1 MASKK
6 KLTLGGSVFY
16 TSMAILMG
24 LLAALAGALV
34 YFVVLQSTDAEVT
47 QQARNDRLA
56 LVRQWVMT
64 ELTNV
69 QAGAQTVAGTLQNV
83 SPDAWRGVV
92 AALPERI
99 PDLRRVVPFAKG
111 QIARDEHA
119 DLPIGFAATEMLKQ
133 VEAGESVA
141 PAAFKAANKRWYLQY
156 AVAIPNAEGQLAGTL
171 LVIYEPE
178 HLRKALSV
186 LPPGKYQLYQ
196 LVDRV
201 ETLVFESGEGGGEA
215 VSESIPGSAWKVA
228 YSLPVPSLLS
238 SAYGAYWGLILVS
251 ALLMAGAGFGMMFLF
266 GKKVAQDIS
275 SLAAFAGN
283 LLGTGSSPAP
293 RTQFTLTRHAMDV
306 LQQLR
311 NRRAPAEKSTLPKD
325 ATDPMGEAP
334 PSPPDE
340 EMPSSPAMPAAEKG
354 GDEPLFSG
362 DDALDLYDAD
372 EDLLGLHDD
381 KPASEKLSDQGGG
394 PGMGIEEVDAVEVDP
409 AIFRAYDIRGI
420 FGKSLNQ
427 DVMVEIGRAL
437 GGEALQRGQKTL
449 CLGRDG
455 RHSSPEL
462 AQGLARGLM
471 ETGVNVI
478 DLGVVP
484 TPVLYFATHF
494 LKTGSGA
501 MITGSHNPP
510 EYNGVKIVL
519 AGQTLADEGIQAL
532 LARINTRNYPSG
544 GGKFEVRSVEQDY
557 IDTIVGD
564 IAVAAPLKVVLDAGN
579 GAAGAVAPTL
589 IGELGCEVL
598 PLNCEVDGDFPAHH
612 PDPGKPEN
620 LQQLIEKVRE
630 TGADIGIA
638 FDGDGDRLGV
648 VTNTGKII
656 WPDRLLMLF
665 AKDVV
670 SRNPGAD
677 VLFDVKCSRRLNA
690 LISGYG
696 GRPIMWRSGHSVM
709 KAKMQETGA
718 LLAGELSGHIFFK
731 ERWFGFDDGIYCA
744 ARLLEILG
752 VEEGTVD
759 EVFADFPEDVST
771 PELAVPVRDDTK
783 FLLMEQL
790 KLKADWAG
798 GSVSN
803 IDGIRVEYADGWG
816 LCRASNTT
824 PTLTLR
830 FEAETDEAMK
840 RIQQI
845 FKEQILAV
853 DAALK
858 LPF

>member
-1 MASKK
+1 M
-6 KLTLGGSVFY
+6 
-16 TSMAILMG
+16 
-24 LLAALAGALV
+24 
-34 YFVVLQSTDAEVT
+34 
-47 QQARNDRLA
+47 
-56 LVRQWVMT
+56 
-64 ELTNV
+64 
-69 QAGAQTVAGTLQNV
+69 
-83 SPDAWRGVV
+83 
-92 AALPERI
+92 
-99 PDLRRVVPFAKG
+99 
-111 QIARDEHA
+111 
-119 DLPIGFAATEMLKQ
+119 
-133 VEAGESVA
+133 
-141 PAAFKAANKRWYLQY
+141 
-156 AVAIPNAEGQLAGTL
+156 
-171 LVIYEPE
+171 
-178 HLRKALSV
+178 
-186 LPPGKYQLYQ
+186 
-196 LVDRV
+196 
-201 ETLVFESGEGGGEA
+201 
-215 VSESIPGSAWKVA
+215 
-228 YSLPVPSLLS
+228 
-238 SAYGAYWGLILVS
+238 
-251 ALLMAGAGFGMMFLF
+251 
-266 GKKVAQDIS
+266 
-275 SLAAFAGN
+275 
-283 LLGTGSSPAP
+283 
-293 RTQFTLTRHAMDV
+293 
-306 LQQLR
+306 
-311 NRRAPAEKSTLPKD
+311 
-325 ATDPMGEAP
+325 
-334 PSPPDE
+334 
-340 EMPSSPAMPAAEKG
+340 
-354 GDEPLFSG
+354 
-362 DDALDLYDAD
+362 
-372 EDLLGLHDD
+372 
-381 KPASEKLSDQGGG
+381 
-394 PGMGIEEVDAVEVDP
+394 
-409 AIFRAYDIRGI
+409 
-420 FGKSLNQ
+420 
-427 DVMVEIGRAL
+427 
-437 GGEALQRGQKTL
+437 
-449 CLGRDG
+449 
-455 RHSSPEL
+455 
-462 AQGLARGLM
+462 
-471 ETGVNVI
+471 
-478 DLGVVP
+478 
-484 TPVLYFATHF
+484 
-494 LKTGSGA
+494 
-501 MITGSHNPP
+501 
-510 EYNGVKIVL
+510 
-519 AGQTLADEGIQAL
+519 
-532 LARINTRNYPSG
+532 
-544 GGKFEVRSVEQDY
+544 
-557 IDTIVGD
+557 GD

-858 LPF
+858 LPFSNRK